1 VANPIA
7 ANGASEAPS
16 IIGNQKGHHVPV
28 YEYKILHGTADK
40 VEPKLNDLAAAGWEF
55 VGFSSGSGGLMGAAF
70 DFFGTAVVIVVRRA
84 KAS

>member
-1 VANPIA
+1 LQSRQADDDR
-7 ANGASEAPS
+7 ASAVGGKGE
-16 IIGNQKGHHVPV
+16 GNNVPV
-28 YEYKILHGTADK
+28 YEYKILHGNADK

-84 KAS
+84 KAN